1 MVASNLD
8 DELDPTIMGS
18 IVHHEM
24 DSTILGSS
32 LDDLN
37 EGMDGGLMDTMFR
50 DQEDLVN
57 IHSQVNNHENNLI
70 EFPEKSNTVNT

>member
-57 IHSQVNNHENNLI
+57 IHSQVKTTTKI
-70 EFPEKSNTVNT
+70 V